1 MNLNT
6 FRGISLKVCKSIL
19 LHKRW
24 LKTRSMRKLERE
36 RERERERVSVRI
48 LIAFSKNLISQAK
61 VLQRNGKGGEKL
73 KLPLSRLTPE
83 SVL

>member
-24 LKTRSMRKLERE
+24 LKTRSVRKL
-36 RERERERVSVRI
+36 ERERERVSVRI